1 MRIKL
6 YSVLGDY
13 PAGEG
18 DGSAYTG
25 ERPYSYF
32 PAATNT
38 K

>member
-1 MRIKL
+1 MLIKL
-6 YSVLGDY
+6 YSISGDY
-13 PAGEG
+13 PGEG